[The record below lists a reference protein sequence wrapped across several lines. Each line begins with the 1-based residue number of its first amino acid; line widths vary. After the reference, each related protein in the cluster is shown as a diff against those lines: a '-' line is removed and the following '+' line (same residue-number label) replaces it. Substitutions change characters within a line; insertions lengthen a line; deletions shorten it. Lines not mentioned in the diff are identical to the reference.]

1 MRGFTE
7 RALVLLSG
15 LHEFEESSPR
25 YRYAYKQ
32 AVHNVLAY
40 LSSVDI
46 GHDCLITDA
55 LATHLNMEGA
65 RWMSTGTPEDM
76 FYIKNYCSVPDYETV
91 PPNEKLMKQT
101 RGKYPI
107 ERGTPIVDRFIRVSK
122 RIKYIESQ
130 LIQSYKFVVVFGK
143 NFPVKAKEE
152 DGRAIL
158 RINAKKFYTS
168 LELSGEVVPI
178 NDFLQVDY
186 ASMCLC
192 DWRI

>member
-7 RALVLLSG
+7 HALVLLSG
-15 LHEFEESSPR
+15 LREFADSSPR
-25 YRYAYKQ
+25 YQYAYKQ

-65 RWMSTGTPEDM
+65 RWLATGTPEDL
-76 FYIKNYCSVPDYETV
+76 FFIKNYCSVPDYETLS
-91 PPNEKLMKQT
+91 PKDKLLEKT
-101 RGKYPI
+101 REKYPI
-107 ERGTPIVDRFIRVSK
+107 QRGMQAEDRFSIVSK
-122 RIKYIESQ
+122 RIAFIEKQ
-130 LIQSYKFVVVFGK
+130 LIQSYKFVVIFGK
-143 NFPVKAKEE
+143 NFPVKSAEE

-158 RINAKKFYTS
+158 RINSKKFYTS
-168 LELSGEVVPI
+168 LELSGEIVPI